1 MKIIILGSKGQL
13 GSEFVRR
20 FALEKKYDLKHFSK
34 QELDITDHNQINNI
48 IKPLKPDIIINCA
61 AYNLV
66 DKAESTSTNEA
77 YKVNKMG
84 VLNLVNIS
92 KEINALLIHYSTDY
106 VFDGKKEQLYS
117 EDDMPNPINEYGKSK
132 YEGENL
138 IIKELKKYLIF
149 RTSWVYGLGKQNFLY
164 KLTQWIRQ
172 QDYLKIACDEF
183 SIPTSTKTIV
193 DITLKSI
200 EKGIRG
206 LFHLTN
212 SDYCSRYEWGK
223 KFLVLSGI
231 KKFIYPAYQADFNLP
246 AKRPRFSAMNNNKI
260 SSALKIEIPPW
271 DKELEK
277 MIPLLKFE

>member
-1 MKIIILGSKGQL
+1 
-13 GSEFVRR
+13 
-20 FALEKKYDLKHFSK
+20 
-34 QELDITDHNQINNI
+34 
-48 IKPLKPDIIINCA
+48 
-61 AYNLV
+61 
-66 DKAESTSTNEA
+66 
-77 YKVNKMG
+77 
-84 VLNLVNIS
+84 
-92 KEINALLIHYSTDY
+92 
-106 VFDGKKEQLYS
+106 
-117 EDDMPNPINEYGKSK
+117 
-132 YEGENL
+132 
-138 IIKELKKYLIF
+138 LIF

-164 KLTQWIRQ
+164 KLIQWIRQ

-200 EKGIRG
+200 EKGIIG

>member
-200 EKGIRG
+200 EKGIIG

-212 SDYCSRYEWGK
+212 SDYSSRYEWGK